1 MRTRLMRSKISL
13 LFIVCAALLA
23 FAGTAMALT
32 SDPSGTTSA
41 SPTIQSDKADYAP
54 GELVTLTGGN
64 WQPGE
69 SVNIKVND
77 TYGASWSRNVD
88 VTADASG
95 NITDQFNLPDSF
107 VSDYDVTATGSS
119 GTATTSFTDG
129 NVTYSPTRLPATG
142 LQAVTAGNSVNLAPD
157 VTLTKTGGGA
167 DPVVNTPITV
177 TNKTTGSLTGQTCGG
192 AGTAIPSSWLSVASP
207 TLPQTI
213 TTSQNVTFR
222 VSPPANA
229 SAGTYTGAVELAN
242 STTNN
247 TNAVDVCLNV
257 SAAPTAVNTTT
268 TASSTTATY
277 GNSSAT
283 LNANV
288 SPASGPA
295 VGSGT
300 VTFTV
305 KKDATTIGTVT
316 SGTVSAGS
324 ASASFP
330 LSGVNADTYTILA
343 NYTAGTGFN
352 ASNNSTQ
359 SPAPTLTVNKA
370 NQAALTVDSPNSGT
384 FGEHLA
390 ITTSGGSG
398 TGALSFQA
406 NGTACQ
412 IDNDNKLEIT
422 SGTGS
427 CSVTATKAA
436 DDNYNSV
443 TSAAHPV
450 TVQKADQ
457 AALTVTSPDNGT
469 FGQHLTINT
478 SGGSGTGALS
488 FQASGGACQIDNDN
502 KLEIT
507 SGTGSC
513 SVTATKA
520 ADDNY
525 NSATSAA
532 HSVTVNK
539 ANQAALTVTSPNS
552 GTFGEHLAITT
563 SGGTTNGA
571 LSFQASGGA
580 CQIDANNKLE
590 ITSGTGTCSVTAT
603 MAGNDNYN
611 AVTSAA
617 HSVTVNKATAQ
628 VTLSNL
634 GPYLFDGTA
643 KSATVATTPT
653 GLNVTVTYNGS
664 TTAPTAVGSY
674 NVVATVNNPNY
685 QGQATGTLVISPWT
699 LNGFYQPVDMDVV
712 TTTGTTTALNTV
724 KNGST
729 VPMKFNVLKG
739 ATQLTDNTNNAV
751 VKSFTQQSVLCPSG
765 AGVVVD
771 EIEVT
776 TTGGTSLRYDATAG
790 QWIQNWQT
798 PKKPNTCYNV
808 TLTTQDGSKLV
819 AHFQLK

>member
-1 MRTRLMRSKISL
+1 MRNRLTSRLSL
-13 LFIVCAALLA
+13 LILSFAIAMIVFPAVA
-23 FAGTAMALT
+23 FAETVAQ
-32 SDPSGTTSA
+32 DGTTGA
-41 SPTIQSDKADYAP
+41 SLPTIQSDQADYPP
-54 GELVTLTGGN
+54 GATVTLNGSN

-69 SVNIKVND
+69 SVHIVVND

-384 FGEHLA
+384 FGDKLA
-390 ITTSGGSG
+390 MSASGGST
-398 TGALSFQA
+398 TGAITFNVVS
-406 NGTACQ
+406 GSDACQ
-412 IDNDNKLEIT
+412 ILT
-422 SGTGS
+422 SG
-427 CSVTATKAA
+427 
-436 DDNYNSV
+436 
-443 TSAAHPV
+443 P
-450 TVQKADQ
+450 
-457 AALTVTSPDNGT
+457 
-469 FGQHLTINT
+469 
-478 SGGSGTGALS
+478 
-488 FQASGGACQIDNDN
+488 
-502 KLEIT
+502 
-507 SGTGSC
+507 
-513 SVTATKA
+513 
-520 ADDNY
+520 
-525 NSATSAA
+525 
-532 HSVTVNK
+532 
-539 ANQAALTVTSPNS
+539 
-552 GTFGEHLAITT
+552 
-563 SGGTTNGA
+563 
-571 LSFQASGGA
+571 
-580 CQIDANNKLE
+580 
-590 ITSGTGTCSVTAT
+590 
-603 MAGNDNYN
+603 
-611 AVTSAA
+611 
-617 HSVTVNKATAQ
+617 
-628 VTLSNL
+628 
-634 GPYLFDGTA
+634 
-643 KSATVATTPT
+643 
-653 GLNVTVTYNGS
+653 
-664 TTAPTAVGSY
+664 
-674 NVVATVNNPNY
+674 
-685 QGQATGTLVISPWT
+685 
-699 LNGFYQPVDMDVV
+699 
-712 TTTGTTTALNTV
+712 
-724 KNGST
+724 
-729 VPMKFNVLKG
+729 
-739 ATQLTDNTNNAV
+739 
-751 VKSFTQQSVLCPSG
+751 
-765 AGVVVD
+765 
-771 EIEVT
+771 
-776 TTGGTSLRYDATAG
+776 
-790 QWIQNWQT
+790 
-798 PKKPNTCYNV
+798 
-808 TLTTQDGSKLV
+808 
-819 AHFQLK
+819 